1 MSRLPPW
8 TGGRLGIVMMSALG
22 DAVHVLPLLDA
33 LKRHAPATHVTW
45 VLQPGPAVMVQ
56 GHPLVDD
63 VVIFQRALGLRA
75 YGDVR
80 RRLRVRPFDVL
91 LNLQVY
97 FKAGIVTR
105 LARAPVKLGF
115 DVARARDLNW
125 LFTTH
130 RIPPHAQQHVQDQYF
145 EFLDALAVPHGEPQ
159 WHLGPTDAERAAART
174 LVAGA
179 GEGNGPLIGM
189 VVASSKREKNWMPER
204 YAEAATALAREA
216 GARCVLLGGPSAI
229 EREAADRI
237 LASAGPRP
245 VDALGSGLR
254 TLLGLLDLCD
264 VVISPDT
271 GPLHMAVAMDVPA
284 VGLYGYNNPK
294 RVGPY
299 RRFGDLLLDA
309 YGDPG
314 EDYPISMAHRLGR
327 MERIA
332 TEAVVA
338 KVRLALQRYAAGPP
352 WRRGRPVRP
361 A

>member
-1 MSRLPPW
+1 MKRLPPW

-33 LKRHAPATHVTW
+33 VKRHAPSTHVTW
-45 VLQPGPAVMVQ
+45 VLQPGPAEMVR

-63 VVIFQRALGLRA
+63 TVTFRRALGLGA
-75 YGDVR
+75 YPDVR
-80 RRLRVRPFDVL
+80 RQLRARPFDLL

-97 FKAGIVTR
+97 FKAGIVTW

-115 DVARARDLNW
+115 DLARARDANW

-130 RIPPHAQQHVQDQYF
+130 RIPPHAPQHVQDQYF
-145 EFLDALAVPHGEPQ
+145 EFLDALGVPHGEPR
-159 WHLGPTDAERAAART
+159 WHLQPAPEERAAA
-174 LVAGA
+174 LALLAGA
-179 GEGNGPLIGM
+179 EPAGPLVGM
-189 VVASSKREKNWMPER
+189 VVASSKAEKNWMPER
-204 YAEAATALAREA
+204 YAEAATALFRDV
-216 GARCVLLGGPSAI
+216 GARCVLLGGPSPI
-229 EREAADRI
+229 EREAAARI
-237 LASAGPRP
+237 MARAEGEPI
-245 VDALGSGLR
+245 DALGGGLR
-254 TLLGLLDLCD
+254 NLLGLLDVCD

-271 GPLHMAVAMDVPA
+271 GPLHMAVAMNVPA

-299 RRFGDLLLDA
+299 RRFGDLLVDA

-327 MERIA
+327 MQRITTA
-332 TEAVVA
+332 EVLGR
-338 KVRLALQRYAAGPP
+338 VRLALARYAGGPP
-352 WRRGRPVRP
+352 WRRARR

>member
-1 MSRLPPW
+1 MTRLAPW

-33 LKRHAPATHVTW
+33 LKRHAPGTHVTW
-45 VLQPGPAVMVQ
+45 VLQPGPALMVR

-63 VVIFQRALGLRA
+63 TVIFQRTLGLGA
-75 YGDVR
+75 YADAR
-80 RRLRVRPFDVL
+80 RQLRERPFDLL

-97 FKAGIVTR
+97 FKAGIVTW

-115 DVARARDLNW
+115 DVARARDANW

-145 EFLDALAVPHGEPQ
+145 EFLDALAVPHGEPR
-159 WHLGPTDAERAAART
+159 WHLGPTDEERAAARAI
-174 LVAGA
+174 VAGA
-179 GEGNGPLIGM
+179 GGPLIGM

-204 YAEAATALAREA
+204 YAEAATVLARRA
-216 GARCVLLGGPSAI
+216 GARCVLLGATSPI

-237 LASAGPRP
+237 LARAEGRP

-254 TLLGLLDLCD
+254 TLLGLIDLCD

-299 RRFGDLLLDA
+299 RRFADLLVDA

-314 EDYPISMAHRLGR
+314 EDYPVSMAHREGR

-332 TEAVVA
+332 TGVVVE
-338 KVRLALQRYAAGPP
+338 KVERALARYAGGPP
-352 WRRGRPVRP
+352 WRRERPPRP